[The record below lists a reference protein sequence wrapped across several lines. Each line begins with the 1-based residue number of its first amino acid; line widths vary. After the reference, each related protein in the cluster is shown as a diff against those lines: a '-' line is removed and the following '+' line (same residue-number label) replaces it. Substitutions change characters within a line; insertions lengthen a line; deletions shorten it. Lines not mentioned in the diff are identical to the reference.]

1 MDKMSIQSFT
11 NLTSML
17 KELFGFVSID
27 QFLPV
32 EGGFVTNNFSFSCG
46 PNRYFLKQFGTASTE
61 RIHNITIAQSS
72 FFNEGIPVIM
82 PILNR
87 HEETT
92 FFFEGTWWGVF
103 PFIDGDT
110 CSSKELTTGHATQLG
125 NMLGNIHKIGLTC
138 NKEDAQPIILWN
150 KSIFVSEKLALEY
163 VYEREANKRDV
174 ETTAIQN
181 LHLQKNFILNN
192 PNSVAELRPE
202 NDCLIHGD
210 FTHNNVFFTHD
221 GRVQSVYDLDKT
233 CVAPRGYEV
242 ARSILITCFDHGWDE
257 KSFKLSDA
265 FLRSYLAICPMSF
278 EEFSHGFNIYVTHFM
293 HTTWLEKKVIL
304 YKSKRHE
311 PFIYSSHV
319 RLTHLL
325 SDYGTLA
332 KRLYPK
338 II

>member
-1 MDKMSIQSFT
+1 MSDLPSTGFKMLSI
-11 NLTSML
+11 ML
-17 KELFGFVSID
+17 KELYDFSSINN
-27 QFLPV
+27 FKSFS
-32 EGGFVTNNFSFSCG
+32 GGYTTENFSFSCEK
-46 PNRYFLKQFGTASTE
+46 NHYFLKRYNTTSTE
-61 RIHNITIAQSS
+61 RIHDITVALERFSAG
-72 FFNEGIPVIM
+72 GIPVII
-82 PILNR
+82 PVRDNQG
-87 HEETT
+87 ESA
-92 FFFEGTWWGVF
+92 FFFEDAWWGVF
-103 PFIDGDT
+103 PFIEGT
-110 CSSKELTTGHATQLG
+110 VCSSKDLTTNQASLLG
-125 NMLGNIHKIGLTC
+125 NMLGKIHKIGLTC
-138 NKEDAQPIILWN
+138 NKEDVQPITLWN
-150 KSIFVSEKLALEY
+150 KGVFTSDKLALEY
-163 VYEREANKRDV
+163 VYQHEANKQEA

-181 LHLQKNFILNN
+181 LRLQEDFILNN

-202 NDCLIHGD
+202 NNCLIHGD
-210 FTHNNVFFTHD
+210 FTHNNVFFTQD

-265 FLRSYLAICPMSF
+265 FLRSYLAISPMSF

-311 PFIYSSHV
+311 PFIYSSHI